1 MGRRSFFEIGFCLLL
16 VACMATLAAAQEGLS
31 RKAINQPTPDYPELA
46 RKMNLSGS
54 VKIEVTIDAD
64 GMVKHT
70 KVVGGNPVLAASA
83 EKTVK
88 TWKYESAKY
97 ESTGFITVNFGAR

>member
-1 MGRRSFFEIGFCLLL
+1 MLSRFLLL
-16 VACMATLAAAQEGLS
+16 LFMASFGSAQDRIHRVAVE
-31 RKAINQPTPDYPELA
+31 QPTPAYPELA

-54 VKIEVTIDAD
+54 VKIEIVVAPD
-64 GMVKHT
+64 GTVKST

-88 TWKYESAKY
+88 TWKYGASKEETAG
-97 ESTGFITVNFGAR
+97 TITVNFGSNVN